1 MQNLVI
7 IEGYVANDPQF
18 RQFSDNEVC
27 NFVLKYLDYKNTAHW
42 LYITCNRGEITKH
55 IRNQGIQKNSWV
67 HVQGQLATRKSKES
81 TDRHDV
87 TMIIVQRIFAI
98 DKKSNTDKENSLEYC
113 AEIDAEPIVETVP
126 NNTNNVNTYKE
137 RFTTVDVQCESPV
150 FQKLPF

>member
-81 TDRHDV
+81 ADRHDV

-98 DKKSNTDKENSLEYC
+98 DKKSNTVEYF

-126 NNTNNVNTYKE
+126 NNTNVNTYKK